1 MSRLLSNP
9 IVLLLLTTTAYANH
23 MTLTR
28 ESQAKSS
35 NTIFLRPTNDK
46 TVDLEVRNT
55 SDSPKAILTD
65 LPARL
70 TDKGYTLV
78 QDPDTAHFIESQG
91 KPSHSWQG

>member
-1 MSRLLSNP
+1 MSRLLSIP
-9 IVLLLLTTTAYANH
+9 IVLLLLTTTACANH